1 MRIPGEIRQRC
12 VGAFSGVDALMPVPA
27 ISVVIP
33 VFNKRDFVA
42 ASLESVAKA
51 ATRAGGVEIVI
62 IDHCSTDGSYELACQ
77 YRDRAIVER
86 ISGGTISAVRNYGA
100 RMATGS
106 LLVFIDSD
114 CVVGDDYFE
123 TLRAL
128 ASTTDAAALGCE
140 YDIPAHPHWSERVW
154 YDLHV
159 VHEDGYRHFINAGNF
174 AVQRAAFDA
183 VSGFDE
189 RLVTGEDT
197 DICARLRQAGYRI
210 YESQRLRVVH
220 LGNPKSSGAFF
231 RKQVWHGLGGFS
243 SVMLRRPNKA
253 TTMVVA
259 HAVALVAAATTLVGA
274 LGLPWWWRLIVALG
288 LVLAVPTVTVAYRYA
303 ETRRFVNLPGAVW
316 LYTLFYL
323 ARVKA
328 LITVLLRP
336 HGHRAAPAQPARQA

>member
-1 MRIPGEIRQRC
+1 MPG
-12 VGAFSGVDALMPVPA
+12 PA

-33 VFNKRDFVA
+33 VFNKREFVA
-42 ASLESVAKA
+42 ACLESVARA
-51 ATRAGGVEIVI
+51 AARAGDVEIVI

-77 YRDRAIVER
+77 YRDRAIVDQ
-86 ISGGTISAVRNYGA
+86 ISGGTISAVRNHGA
-100 RMATGS
+100 RLARGG

-123 TLRAL
+123 TLRSLVA
-128 ASTTDAAALGCE
+128 TTDAEALGCE
-140 YDIPAHPHWSERVW
+140 YDIPTRPHWSERVW

-159 VHEDGYRHFINAGNF
+159 VREDGYRHFINAGNF

-197 DICARLRQAGYRI
+197 DLCARLREAGYRI
-210 YESQRLRVVH
+210 FESQRLHVVH

-243 SVMLRRPNKA
+243 RVMLRRPNKA
-253 TTMVVA
+253 TTMVMAHLVA
-259 HAVALVAAATTLVGA
+259 LSAAVAIAIGA
-274 LGLPWWWRLIVALG
+274 VGLPWQGRAVFALG
-288 LVLAVPTVTVAYRYA
+288 LVLAVPTITVAYRYV
-303 ETRRFVNLPGAVW
+303 ETRRVVNPPAALW
-316 LYTLFYL
+316 LYMLFYL

-328 LITVLLRP
+328 LITVLFRRRGEEQRSP
-336 HGHRAAPAQPARQA
+336 QPARQA